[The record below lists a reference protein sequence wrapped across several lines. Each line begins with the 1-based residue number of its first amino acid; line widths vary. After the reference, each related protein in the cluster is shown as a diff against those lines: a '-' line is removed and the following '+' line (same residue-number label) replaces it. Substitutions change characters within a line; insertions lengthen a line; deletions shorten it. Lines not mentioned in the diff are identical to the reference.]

1 MKILILSCYFII
13 FGIIALTNY
22 SIDIK
27 NADIRLN
34 ALLNYLA
41 CHAIGYNDNHTCHEE
56 YDRLRSHL
64 LPELSSATYILLAL
78 VPWSNLLFAVQVTDI
93 KSMMRKVVYY
103 YSSHSSQDKTL
114 SSNSTTSYNQQHN

>member
-22 SIDIK
+22 SIDIRDV
-27 NADIRLN
+27 DITLD

-41 CHAIGYNDNHTCHEE
+41 CHAIGYNANHTCYEE
-56 YDRLRSHL
+56 YDELRSHL
-64 LPELSSATYILLAL
+64 HPELFNVTYILLGL
-78 VPWSNLLFAVQVTDI
+78 VPWSNLLFAVQVSDI
-93 KSMMRKVVYY
+93 KRMFQKAVYL

-114 SSNSTTSYNQQHN
+114 SSSSTTNHN